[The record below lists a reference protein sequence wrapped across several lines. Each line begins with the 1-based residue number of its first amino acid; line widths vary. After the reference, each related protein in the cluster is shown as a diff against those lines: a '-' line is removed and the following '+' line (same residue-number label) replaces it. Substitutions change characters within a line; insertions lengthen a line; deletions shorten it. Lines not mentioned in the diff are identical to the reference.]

1 MKTLSEFML
10 SFVVRLIVRE
20 CSINARM
27 EVNIA
32 IQVSFA
38 LVASVPVLY
47 TVSAHSVMLIKL

>member
-1 MKTLSEFML
+1 ML